1 MKTPFY
7 FALIL
12 TVIGIQ
18 SSFALESKPYQLPNE
33 IYDGYWLMTPPKD
46 QPMVSIVSFRQS
58 DNGMI
63 ITQKVDF
70 RCLSHGRYQQLD
82 SSINTLTPEGDK
94 MAMTD
99 LKTKEKF
106 SYLQVVSLIPKQSL
120 TLRQSFDDEILSVAF
135 PYGMLFNYAHT
146 PTASPSCQF

>member
-1 MKTPFY
+1 
-7 FALIL
+7 
-12 TVIGIQ
+12 
-18 SSFALESKPYQLPNE
+18 
-33 IYDGYWLMTPPKD
+33 
-46 QPMVSIVSFRQS
+46 
-58 DNGMI
+58 
-63 ITQKVDF
+63 
-70 RCLSHGRYQQLD
+70 
-82 SSINTLTPEGDK
+82 

-135 PYGMLFNYAHT
+135 PHGMLFNYAHT

>member
-7 FALIL
+7 VAVIL
-12 TVIGIQ
+12 TAIGIQ
-18 SSFALESKPYQLPNE
+18 SSFALESKSYQLPHE
-33 IYDGYWLMTPPKD
+33 IYDGYWLMTPKD
-46 QPMVSIVSFRQS
+46 QPMVSIVSFRRS
-58 DNGMI
+58 DNGMV

-70 RCLSHGRYQQLD
+70 RCLSRGRYQQLD
-82 SSINTLTPEGDK
+82 SSINTLMPEGDK

-106 SYLQVVSLIPKQSL
+106 SYLQVVSLTPKQSL
-120 TLRQSFDDEILSVAF
+120 TLRQSFDDEVLSVAF
-135 PYGMLFNYAHT
+135 PDGMLFNYTHA